1 MSSQFTPPRV
11 PRNPWSLAAVS
22 IVAET
27 MRVGSAADKWT
38 TLEQK
43 QLLCGYPAPK
53 VPGYVQQSI
62 VMSR

>member
-1 MSSQFTPPRV
+1 MPQLAPPPRV
-11 PRNPWSLAAVS
+11 PCNLLSLAAVS

-27 MRVGSAADKWT
+27 MWAGSTADKWP

-43 QLLCGYPAPK
+43 QLLCGYSAPK